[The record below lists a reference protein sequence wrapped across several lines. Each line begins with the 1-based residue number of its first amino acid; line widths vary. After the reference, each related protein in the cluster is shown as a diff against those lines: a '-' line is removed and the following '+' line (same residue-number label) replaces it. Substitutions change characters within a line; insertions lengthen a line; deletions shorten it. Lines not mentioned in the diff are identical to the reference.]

1 MITHSRFYYAFVLL
15 LITTLT
21 VSGFVNIPQ
30 AVASS
35 DFERSVT
42 IPVKVVLV
50 GFDETQ
56 IDTRYLAWSG
66 SGKNLPD
73 AITNIDLDT
82 GNSTGI
88 VFRPQYSMSFA
99 SSSFKD
105 NFVSYLRSI
114 ERKTTGR
121 NPWFGQ
127 YQLDTDN
134 PDYVTSVP
142 LATDY
147 VVYDANSVEDWLW
160 NHGSDVGGYPE
171 NGWTIIV
178 AYLPELPSVSWMDVQ
193 AFKRTNGE
201 ELPKTTPHYYG
212 ISHTDADLGYKAR
225 YRDFMNAW
233 GGHHRMWF
241 VDLSAGPVFNSE
253 YEDLPLQV
261 AIGDNNID
269 ITRGFGKS
277 WLTEYV
283 SDYVWQATLNF
294 VAPSF
299 VYYPQYVPN
308 YQIDVFILDDR
319 NSVEKQKVPIENTV
333 SKEMIASALRDLV
346 PYSKV
351 TVNLN
356 YPEISDRMHE
366 LIRSNRKFADSW
378 IYGSLFASP
387 QRYEV
392 VDLRPIYRYVLDN
405 IGLLDPNPRLT
416 EDTMTIPVFAFAFSG
431 ETYFTYAYK
440 WDIGKVDWETGAL
453 LGVALKECV
462 FVSLNQWEFTRGEQ
476 VDPRQ
481 PGKGDGF
488 TQTIIHEVGHE
499 FGLMHPHQ
507 YGNIGDFVYSAMG
520 YFTDDYEFGLTDK
533 DALQRA
539 HVDQLYLQT
548 LELLTQ
554 TDGSS
559 AAQDAA
565 TKIRDKLAE
574 VDSAYVKMEY
584 GSAIQPALEAYAL
597 AKQSAQKPATT
608 QTHVTQPEY
617 EPSGTKDQPLLY
629 LVAGL
634 AVGLVVAVVV
644 FVVMKRQTTRGKEPS
659 ATRTHAV
666 AAQRCVSCGNEI
678 MSQSLFCEHCGAN
691 QR

>member
-1 MITHSRFYYAFVLL
+1 VVL

-21 VSGFVNIPQ
+21 VSGFVNTPQ

-35 DFERSVT
+35 EFGRSVT

-66 SGKNLPD
+66 SDKNLPD
-73 AITNIDLDT
+73 SITNLDLT
-82 GNSTGI
+82 SGNSTGI
-88 VFRPQYSMSFA
+88 VFRPQYSITFA

-114 ERKTTGR
+114 ERKTTGK

-160 NHGSDVGGYPE
+160 NHGNDVGGYPGD
-171 NGWTIIV
+171 GWTIIV

-201 ELPKTTPHYYG
+201 ELPKTMPHYYG

-261 AIGDNNID
+261 AVGDNNID

-319 NSVEKQKVPIENTV
+319 NSDEKQKVPIQSTIN
-333 SKEMIASALRDLV
+333 KDMITSALQDLV

-392 VDLRPIYRYVLDN
+392 VDLRPIYRYVLDS
-405 IGLLDPNPRLT
+405 IELLDPNPRLT

-440 WDIGKVDWETGAL
+440 WDIGKIDWETGAL
-453 LGVALKECV
+453 LGVALRECV

-476 VDPRQ
+476 VDPPQ

-488 TQTIIHEVGHE
+488 TQTIIHEVGHG

-520 YFTDDYEFGLTDK
+520 YFTEDYEFGVVDK

-539 HVDQLYLQT
+539 HAYQVAMKA
-548 LELLTQ
+548 ERLLNQ
-554 TDGSS
+554 MGLSLVS
-559 AAQDAA
+559 VGAFEA
-565 TKIRDKLAE
+565 RNRLAE
-574 VDSAYVKMEY
+574 AYSALAKMQY
-584 GSAIQPALEAYAL
+584 ASAIQPAIEAYRLVAATNSMLALSPYLFVAL
-597 AKQSAQKPATT
+597 A
-608 QTHVTQPEY
+608 
-617 EPSGTKDQPLLY
+617 L
-629 LVAGL
+629 
-634 AVGLVVAVVV
+634 GLVVVV
-644 FVVMKRQTTRGKEPS
+644 FVVMKRQTARVKES
-659 ATRTHAV
+659 SGTRTHAV